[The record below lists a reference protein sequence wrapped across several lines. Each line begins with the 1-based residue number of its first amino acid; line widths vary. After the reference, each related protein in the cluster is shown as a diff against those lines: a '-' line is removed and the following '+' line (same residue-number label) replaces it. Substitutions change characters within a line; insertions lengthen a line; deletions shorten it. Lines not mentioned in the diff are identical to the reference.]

1 MIINLDDLDFTT
13 MVKGIKQPLVETTTL
28 GNLRVKRS
36 LVFKPMI
43 DATNKSK
50 KVFMDVMDCINSIQL
65 DIDKKK
71 QHNFKEHLDYLKER
85 DRKAHK

>member
-13 MVKGIKQPLVETTTL
+13 MVKGIKQPLVETTTTL

-43 DATNKSK
+43 DAMNKSN
-50 KVFMDVMDCINSIQL
+50 KVFMDVMD
-65 DIDKKK
+65 
-71 QHNFKEHLDYLKER
+71 
-85 DRKAHK
+85 